1 MSALLHADRVASVE
15 RVSSGVVAGRLVAVL
30 DAFRLGDDLLG
41 VSELARRTG
50 LAKATV
56 HRLIGHLVGTGLLER
71 DGSSVRLGSRLFE
84 LGQRVPRQ
92 RDLRDAARPAMADLR
107 DATGHTVHLAVRDG
121 AEVLYVDILP
131 GPDAPATPARIGGRW
146 PLHATGVGKAMLAFA
161 PAADREALLAG
172 PLPRVSARTVSAPG
186 LLAQELAAVRTTG
199 VAYDREESKPGLV
212 CAASPISDPGGVV
225 AAVSVSGWSTRI
237 DLDRVAAAVRTAAL
251 TISRGLGAAAPRR

>member
-1 MSALLHADRVASVE
+1 
-15 RVSSGVVAGRLVAVL
+15 VVAGRLVAIL
-30 DAFRLGDDLLG
+30 DAFRLGGGDSLG

-56 HRLIGHLVGTGLLER
+56 HRLVGHLVETGLLER
-71 DGSSVRLGSRLFE
+71 DGQTVRLGSKLFE

-121 AEVLYVDILP
+121 AEVL
-131 GPDAPATPARIGGRW
+131 
-146 PLHATGVGKAMLAFA
+146 AFA
-161 PAADREALLAG
+161 PVADREELLAG

-186 LLAQELAAVRTTG
+186 LLAKELATIAAAG
-199 VAYDREESKPGLV
+199 IAFDREESKPGLV
-212 CAASPISDPGGVV
+212 CAASPIFDPDGVV
-225 AAVSVSGWSTRI
+225 AAVSVSGWSTRT

>member
-1 MSALLHADRVASVE
+1 MSLVSQG
-15 RVSSGVVAGRLVAVL
+15 SSGVVAGRLVAIL
-30 DAFRLGDDLLG
+30 DAFRLGGGDSLG

-56 HRLIGHLVGTGLLER
+56 HRLVGHLVETGLLER
-71 DGSSVRLGSRLFE
+71 DGQTVRLGSKLFE

-107 DATGHTVHLAVRDG
+107 DATGHTVHLAVREG

-131 GPDAPATPARIGGRW
+131 GPDAPATPATIGGRW
-146 PLHATGVGKAMLAFA
+146 PVHATGVGKAMLAFA
-161 PAADREALLAG
+161 SAADREALLAG

-186 LLAQELAAVRTTG
+186 LLAKELATIAAAG
-199 VAYDREESKPGLV
+199 IAFDREESKAGLV
-212 CAASPISDPGGVV
+212 CAASPIFDPDGVV
-225 AAVSVSGWSTRI
+225 AAVSVSGWSTRT